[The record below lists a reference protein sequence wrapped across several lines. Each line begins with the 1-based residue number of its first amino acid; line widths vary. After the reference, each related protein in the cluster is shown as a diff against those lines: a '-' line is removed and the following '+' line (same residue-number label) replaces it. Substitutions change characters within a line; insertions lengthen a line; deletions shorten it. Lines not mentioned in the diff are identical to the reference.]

1 MISFDGSMGLYISFQ
16 SPKGTAKIT
25 MPRNNKQPTTD
36 GDVVTDIKPEIALAS
51 SDACATGSS
60 TGAAPDVL
68 TSSSV
73 SEELPSDA
81 TLIAQAEHEYQEDR
95 LLAAARLLRQVQD
108 ESRLQDVHRK
118 MLRTAGDCEAFVHS
132 ITSSVDHGDG
142 GNDDAPSE
150 WNKQGES
157 HGRHDSVIYYKMGGE
172 QGNCL
177 TARVE
182 TPIPSALL
190 VPLLSV
196 LNECELYKT
205 WLPSFEKP
213 RLGVTKSEKLSQ
225 TGRVSQV
232 LAVATDSPWPLA
244 TREAIIGA
252 VAFDDIDAKGDI
264 GVRLCSL
271 HTGSSETDVE
281 IPPPEG
287 GAVRVDFDGGFLFR
301 KCPEN
306 HPAFPTKPHDDNN
319 NGTEDGS
326 SDDEHMLLVSFLMY
340 VDSKINFLPQSL
352 INFLVR
358 TVIGR
363 MWEKFLTVAED
374 VKAGKRPRHAEA
386 IAAKRACLYDWVEQR
401 VESLF
406 EKHRN
411 NHGGDVTSGITRGGG
426 DVNTCTEN
434 KEAGTIEN
442 SKEYLSYIQC

>member
-1 MISFDGSMGLYISFQ
+1 
-16 SPKGTAKIT
+16 
-25 MPRNNKQPTTD
+25 MPPNNTQPTTD
-36 GDVVTDIKPEIALAS
+36 DDAVSDTKPEM
-51 SDACATGSS
+51 ATGSS
-60 TGAAPDVL
+60 TGAAPDVP

-142 GNDDAPSE
+142 GNDAR
-150 WNKQGES
+150 WAKQGES
-157 HGRHDSVIYYKMGGE
+157 HGRHDSVIYYKMGGAA
-172 QGNCL
+172 GNCL

-182 TPIPSALL
+182 TPIPSSLL

-301 KCPEN
+301 KCPED
-306 HPAFPTKPHDDNN
+306 HPALPTKPRDTN
-319 NGTEDGS
+319 NGAED
-326 SDDEHMLLVSFLMY
+326 DDEHMLLVSFLMY

-406 EKHRN
+406 EKHRS

-426 DVNTCTEN
+426 DVNTEN

>member
-1 MISFDGSMGLYISFQ
+1 
-16 SPKGTAKIT
+16 
-25 MPRNNKQPTTD
+25 MPPNNTQPTND
-36 GDVVTDIKPEIALAS
+36 DDAVSDIKPEM
-51 SDACATGSS
+51 ATGSL
-60 TGAAPDVL
+60 TGAAPDVP
-68 TSSSV
+68 TSSTV

-150 WNKQGES
+150 WTKQGEN
-157 HGRHDSVIYYKMGGE
+157 HGRHDSVIYYKMGGAA
-172 QGNCL
+172 GNCL

-182 TPIPSALL
+182 TPIPSSLL

-252 VAFDDIDAKGDI
+252 VAFDDIDAKGHI
-264 GVRLCSL
+264 GVRLSGL

-306 HPAFPTKPHDDNN
+306 HPAFPTKPHDTN
-319 NGTEDGS
+319 NGAED
-326 SDDEHMLLVSFLMY
+326 DDEHMLLVSFLMY

-406 EKHRN
+406 EKHRS

-426 DVNTCTEN
+426 DVNTEN

>member
-1 MISFDGSMGLYISFQ
+1 MAEWRVIV
-16 SPKGTAKIT
+16 PKGTAKRP
-25 MPRNNKQPTTD
+25 MPPNNTQPNTD
-36 GDVVTDIKPEIALAS
+36 GDVVTDIKPEMALAS
-51 SDACATGSS
+51 TDACATGSS
-60 TGAAPDVL
+60 TGAAQ
-68 TSSSV
+68 
-73 SEELPSDA
+73 ELPSDA
-81 TLIAQAEHEYQEDR
+81 KLIARAQHEYQEDR

-108 ESRLQDVHRK
+108 ESLLQDVHRK

-142 GNDDAPSE
+142 NDDAPSE
-150 WNKQGES
+150 WTKQGGS

-182 TPIPSALL
+182 TPVPSSLL

-244 TREAIIGA
+244 TREVIIGA
-252 VAFDDIDAKGDI
+252 VAFDDIDATGDI
-264 GVRLCSL
+264 GVRLRGL
-271 HTGSSETDVE
+271 HTGSSETDVA

-301 KCPEN
+301 KCPED
-306 HPAFPTKPHDDNN
+306 HPALPTKPRDTN
-319 NGTEDGS
+319 NGSED
-326 SDDEHMLLVSFLMY
+326 DDEHMLLVSFLMY

-386 IAAKRACLYDWVEQR
+386 IVAKRACLYDWVEQR

-406 EKHRN
+406 EKHRS
-411 NHGGDVTSGITRGGG
+411 NHGDGATH
-426 DVNTCTEN
+426 TEN
-434 KEAGTIEN
+434 KEPGTVED
-442 SKEYLSYIQC
+442 SKEFLSYIQC

>member
-1 MISFDGSMGLYISFQ
+1 
-16 SPKGTAKIT
+16 
-25 MPRNNKQPTTD
+25 MPPNNAPH
-36 GDVVTDIKPEIALAS
+36 KPEIAPMAEQDAS
-51 SDACATGSS
+51 ATASTSSEPPSNDDACRI
-60 TGAAPDVL
+60 V
-68 TSSSV
+68 
-73 SEELPSDA
+73 
-81 TLIAQAEHEYQEDR
+81 QAEHEYREDR

-108 ESRLQDVHRK
+108 EALLKDVHRK
-118 MLRTAGDCEAFVHS
+118 MLRTADDLVSFVHS

-142 GNDDAPSE
+142 NDDAPSE
-150 WNKQGES
+150 WSKQGES
-157 HGRHDSVIYYKMGGE
+157 HGRHDSVIYYQMGGE

-182 TPIPSALL
+182 TPIPSSLL

-205 WLPSFEKP
+205 WLPSFDKP

-232 LAVATDSPWPLA
+232 LAVAMDSPWPLA
-244 TREAIIGA
+244 TREVIIGA

-264 GVRLCSL
+264 GVRLKGL

-281 IPPPEG
+281 IPPPED

-301 KCPEN
+301 KCPED
-306 HPAFPTKPHDDNN
+306 HPALSTKQPRDNN
-319 NGTEDGS
+319 GEEGES
-326 SDDEHMLLVSFLMY
+326 SADEHMLLVSFLMY

-352 INFLVR
+352 INFVVR

-374 VKAGKRPRHAEA
+374 VKAGRRPRHAEA
-386 IAAKRACLYDWVEQR
+386 IAAKRESLYDWVEQR

-406 EKHRN
+406 EKHLSS
-411 NHGGDVTSGITRGGG
+411 HGGATADFSEDVRTGTS
-426 DVNTCTEN
+426 TEN
-434 KEAGTIEN
+434 NEGAIEN